1 MSRKTG
7 LVLQNAGML
16 LITAV
21 MMTDRFLF
29 ELNGEFIFVCT
40 LMSAF
45 LLIIGISMLKKKN
58 V

>member
-21 MMTDRFLF
+21 MMTDRFLL
-29 ELNGEFIFVCT
+29 ELNGEFIFVCA

>member
-29 ELNGEFIFVCT
+29 ELTGEFIFVCA

>member
-29 ELNGEFIFVCT
+29 ELNGEFIFVCA

-45 LLIIGISMLKKKN
+45 LLIIGICMLKKKN

>member
-29 ELNGEFIFVCT
+29 ELNGEFIF
-40 LMSAF
+40 AF